1 MSYSLSFSISYYT
14 SSSSSCRLVK
24 LYALCI
30 DLNLVPNVLYELY
43 LMFELLTVQE
53 RSSKSNNKI
62 ASLMYLNSVHNCVY
76 FACEVLLQ
84 EASLLKNLNKVTL
97 DLLSDIPRIDL
108 FSPTLNMEMTKAR
121 ERKET
126 SSRSRRQSS
135 STFLESVRFM
145 PETDSNTNF
154 PTDRDFQ
161 VR

>member
-1 MSYSLSFSISYYT
+1 MQG
-14 SSSSSCRLVK
+14 
-24 LYALCI
+24 LYCW
-30 DLNLVPNVLYELY
+30 VG
-43 LMFELLTVQE
+43 
-53 RSSKSNNKI
+53 
-62 ASLMYLNSVHNCVY
+62 LNSVHNCVY

-161 VR
+161 VS